1 MASVGETHALSARER
16 PRPAAGS
23 GLFLAVRR
31 LLGLASI
38 AGLSVC
44 AWAIVTGAAYRP
56 TALVPARTGGFPL
69 WLRGP
74 LGDFGGYLLYS
85 DFAVWMFVMMGI
97 FLIALVTVP

>member
-1 MASVGETHALSARER
+1 MASAGQPHALSAGER
-16 PRPAAGS
+16 PRPAAGAAV
-23 GLFLAVRR
+23 LLAVRR

-74 LGDFGGYLLYS
+74 LGDLGG
-85 DFAVWMFVMMGI
+85 
-97 FLIALVTVP
+97 